1 MGAGASASSQASL
14 FTAEQKAEIKKQ
26 VGVSTSKK
34 WQDASDVAD
43 LESARKEIARLR
55 GLVANVVLDASTS
68 RAAGDGAAHQRG
80 AVRDVGFDDNE
91 PWKPIKHAKSG
102 AIETMLREVFRTN
115 KLFEKCLTPSA
126 ADEASALVDAFEA
139 RTAPAG
145 EVIIKQGDVGDY
157 FYVVRRLSHRG
168 DLLPWALRSSPHAL
182 VGERAHTR
190 PARCAQL
197 GG

>member
-68 RAAGDGAAHQRG
+68 RAAFGLTFLLRPPTVQSKEKSERQRG
-80 AVRDVGFDDNE
+80 WASTCFASR
-91 PWKPIKHAKSG
+91 HAIS
-102 AIETMLREVFRTN
+102 
-115 KLFEKCLTPSA
+115 
-126 ADEASALVDAFEA
+126 
-139 RTAPAG
+139 
-145 EVIIKQGDVGDY
+145 
-157 FYVVRRLSHRG
+157 
-168 DLLPWALRSSPHAL
+168 
-182 VGERAHTR
+182 
-190 PARCAQL
+190 
-197 GG
+197 